1 MKFFDF
7 SEHKGDVIGPWKTR
21 NHSSPGYHTTD
32 GLSHQL
38 KWLLQARRKNP
49 RPRSRASTKSGNPIL
64 TPHPAG
70 VDAPDR
76 AAMLGSIGWWHSCNN
91 GGGKA
96 TDTRQQPCMQDAA
109 DQLRCSDSVA
119 GAQRKLIPHTYLIQ
133 STIPSWQPRARQHG
147 LCELV
152 GMFGKG
158 FVAFLTVVR
167 RRRSLVAVDWRHA
180 PLCPPC
186 MRRRA

>member
-7 SEHKGDVIGPWKTR
+7 SEHKGDVIGPWKKR

-76 AAMLGSIGWWHSCNN
+76 AAMLGSIGWWHSCNS
-91 GGGKA
+91 GGRQGNRHSPA
-96 TDTRQQPCMQDAA
+96 TMYAGRSRSAALQRLSGWRAEEANPTHLPHPVDDPILAAKGSSARLVRACWHVRQR
-109 DQLRCSDSVA
+109 LRRFLDGCSAS
-119 GAQRKLIPHTYLIQ
+119 P
-133 STIPSWQPRARQHG
+133 
-147 LCELV
+147 
-152 GMFGKG
+152 
-158 FVAFLTVVR
+158 
-167 RRRSLVAVDWRHA
+167 
-180 PLCPPC
+180 
-186 MRRRA
+186 

>member
-1 MKFFDF
+1 MSSDAGSNQTIAHPVTHYKRSLTPAKLAASR
-7 SEHKGDVIGPWKTR
+7 SEE
-21 NHSSPGYHTTD
+21 
-32 GLSHQL
+32 
-38 KWLLQARRKNP
+38 NP

-76 AAMLGSIGWWHSCNN
+76 AAMLGSIGWWHSCNSRGREGN
-91 GGGKA
+91 RRSPA
-96 TDTRQQPCMQDAA
+96 TMYAGRSRSAA
-109 DQLRCSDSVA
+109 LQRLS

-133 STIPSWQPRARQHG
+133 LTIRAWQPRAHRRS

-152 GMFGKG
+152 GCLAKASSLLM
-158 FVAFLTVVR
+158 VVR
-167 RRRSLVAVDWRHA
+167 RRRSLVAVDWRHV